1 MEKRFY
7 TLVSNAPVAARTW
20 RMELASDDPSF
31 VAGGEFV
38 QVALDGFYLRRPLS
52 LCERSEGRI
61 ALIYKVVGEGTTAL
75 SGLRPGARLDVLT
88 GLGRGFDPDA
98 CSGSALLVGGGVGA
112 PPLLPLCRELVARG
126 KRVSVVLGFN
136 SASEMILESEFRA
149 LTPEVTIATV
159 DGSAGLKGFVTD
171 AIAAVKPTF
180 DYFYTCGPLVMMR
193 RVCDML
199 ETGGEV
205 CLEER
210 MGCGAGYCAGCSI
223 WTRQG
228 VRRVCKDGPVFKKE
242 DILW

>member
-1 MEKRFY
+1 MERQLY
-7 TLVSNAPVAARTW
+7 TILSNELIAAKTW
-20 RMELASDDPSF
+20 RLELASDDPSF

-52 LCERSEGRI
+52 ICECSEGRI
-61 ALIYKVVGEGTTAL
+61 ILIYKVVGEGTAAL
-75 SGLRPGARLDVLT
+75 AALRPSARLDVLT

-98 CSGSALLVGGGVGA
+98 CAGSALLVGGGVGA

-136 SASEMILESEFRA
+136 SASEIILESEFRA
-149 LTPEVTIATV
+149 LTPDVTVATV
-159 DGSAGLKGFVTD
+159 DGSAGVKGFVTD
-171 AIAAVKPTF
+171 AIAAIKPTF

-223 WTRQG
+223 RTRQG
-228 VRRVCKDGPVFKKE
+228 VRRVCKDGPVFRKE
-242 DILW
+242 DVLW